1 MRTSGSGALLGGLTL
16 LLAACSGGG
25 GGGAAGGDGTGPATT
40 AVGAT
45 GSPTGAAST
54 GTTSTTAGSASR
66 STTAAGHPAAPER
79 WTCPDGAPADAAC
92 YRIEVPADWSQ
103 PDGATIS
110 LPVAVLPATATAR
123 QPDAV
128 VVPAGGPG
136 FDGLGDAG
144 YYSTSPLRAARD
156 IVLYDQ
162 RGTGRAEPSLECPE
176 RDAAWV
182 ANLQRDA
189 PFTEE
194 RAAIVDGLARCRR
207 RLEAAGID
215 LGDYDTEAS
224 VRDLDQIRAALG
236 YDQWNLLGISYGA
249 RLSLAAMRSTPE
261 HLRSVILDSVYDVTA
276 GGLAAQAASAER
288 AFQRLA
294 DGCAADPA
302 CHAAHPDVANII
314 DAVRDRYNATPI
326 QVDVDLE
333 RGAGSQHWVIT
344 GDDAMAGLFNALYDA
359 SLIPMLPS
367 ILDGLAAGDTAIV
380 AELIRRGVGFATA
393 AADGMQMSV
402 DCADNAGLGEAADVA
417 AIADPGRTR
426 LIVTS
431 ALCSEW
437 PVPATSPTFNDPV
450 VSPVP
455 TLVLAGTYDPIT
467 PPALTQAVAERLP
480 HATFGLWPNRGHG
493 VSGDPCALH
502 VDAAFLADPTA
513 AVDLGCLASVPGPAF
528 T

>member
-1 MRTSGSGALLGGLTL
+1 MRRSGAGALLGGFAL
-16 LLAACSGGG
+16 LLAACSGGD
-25 GGGAAGGDGTGPATT
+25 GGAANGSVVGT
-40 AVGAT
+40 
-45 GSPTGAAST
+45 TGAPAGS
-54 GTTSTTAGSASR
+54 GAAISTTAGSAPT
-66 STTAAGHPAAPER
+66 STATTVAGHAGALER
-79 WTCPDGAPADAAC
+79 WPCPAGTPADAVC
-92 YRIEVPADWSQ
+92 HRIDVPADWSQ
-103 PDGATIS
+103 PDGATVS
-110 LPVAVLPATATAR
+110 LPIAVLPATGTAR
-123 QPDAV
+123 QPDAI

-136 FDGLGDAG
+136 FDGLGDAEH
-144 YYSTSPLRAARD
+144 YSTSPLRTARD

-182 ANLQRDA
+182 ANLQRDE
-189 PFTEE
+189 PFAVE
-194 RAAIVDGLARCRR
+194 RAAIVDGLAACRR
-207 RLEAAGID
+207 RLEAAGVD

-236 YDQWNLLGISYGA
+236 YDRWNLLGISYGA

-261 HLRSVILDSVYDVTA
+261 HLRSVILDSVYDVTG
-276 GGLAAQAASAER
+276 GGLAAQASSAER
-288 AFQRLA
+288 AFRQLA
-294 DGCAADPA
+294 DGCAADPT
-302 CHAAHPDVANII
+302 CHAAHPDVAATI
-314 DAVRDRYNATPI
+314 DAIRQRYNATPI

-333 RGAGSQHWVIT
+333 RGAGPQHWVIT

-359 SLIPMLPS
+359 SLIPALPS
-367 ILDGLAAGDTAIV
+367 ILDSLAAGDTAIV
-380 AELIRRGVGFATA
+380 PALIRRGVGFATA

-437 PVPATSPTFNDPV
+437 PVPATSATFNEPV

-455 TLVLAGTYDPIT
+455 TLVLAGAYDPIT
-467 PPALTQAVAERLP
+467 PPAGTQAVASRLP
-480 HATFGLWPNRGHG
+480 HAGFGLWPNRGHG
-493 VSGDPCALH
+493 VTGDPCARQ
-502 VDAAFLADPTA
+502 VEAAFLADPA
-513 AVDLGCLASVPGPAF
+513 APVDLGCLAQVPGPAF